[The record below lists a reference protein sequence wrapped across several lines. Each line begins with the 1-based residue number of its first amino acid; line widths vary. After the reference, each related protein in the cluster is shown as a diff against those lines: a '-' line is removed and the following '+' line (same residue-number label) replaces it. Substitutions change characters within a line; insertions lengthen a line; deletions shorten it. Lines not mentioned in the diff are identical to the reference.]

1 MIPFINQIL
10 RYITYLV
17 LLFVYAANTLAEE
30 EWPVSM
36 PPPTSEETQVCILC
50 HKNYTPGIV
59 EDWLKSRHSKNTPEM
74 ARKKSPIERRISSEV
89 IPDALQSTVVGCYE
103 FHSLNASA
111 HKDNFE
117 HFGFRINVIVS
128 PNDCKTCH
136 SVEVD
141 QYSVSKK
148 AHALE
153 NLQQNPFDET
163 IERLWI
169 KQFFF
174 YANSVRYASAMG
186 GHGFTTFKNGAWE
199 LTINLHEML
208 KLSQNQK

>member
-10 RYITYLV
+10 RYITYFV
-17 LLFVYAANTLAEE
+17 ILFVYAANTLAEE

-36 PPPTSEETQVCILC
+36 PPPTSEQTQVCILC
-50 HKNYTPGIV
+50 HRNYTPGIV
-59 EDWLKSRHSKNTPEM
+59 EDWLKSRHSKITPQM
-74 ARKKSPIERRISSEV
+74 ALKKPPLERRISSEV
-89 IPDALQSTVVGCYE
+89 IPETLQSTVVGCYE
-103 FHSLNASA
+103 CHSLNASA

-117 HFGFRINVIVS
+117 HFGFMINVIVS

-153 NLQQNPFDET
+153 NLQLNPLYHTFGEEIT
-163 IERLWI
+163 
-169 KQFFF
+169 
-174 YANSVRYASAMG
+174 SVR
-186 GHGFTTFKNGAWE
+186 
-199 LTINLHEML
+199 EM
-208 KLSQNQK
+208 KAGKIIDFNSSDA